1 MSFGEGFSRRKIE
14 KIDESDKFEKIKF
27 LMILIV
33 KIKENHQIK
42 LQN

>member
-1 MSFGEGFSRRKIE
+1 MSSGEGKFRQKCQKVDEIE
-14 KIDESDKFEKIKF
+14 NFEEIKF
-27 LMILIV
+27 LMNLTV

>member
-1 MSFGEGFSRRKIE
+1 MSLGEAFLRQKIE

-33 KIKENHQIK
+33 KIQLNHQIK

>member
-1 MSFGEGFSRRKIE
+1 MSFGGAFFCQKIE
-14 KIDESDKFEKIKF
+14 KIDEIENFEKIGF